1 MTEKETVVC
10 LAETSDP
17 KREEEAIV
25 LDAEKARAGEV
36 AEAEERAGEVA
47 DGVVLPVSPEDVEED
62 DPSEGRGNR
71 EMDFDDPADDEEDH
85 GRGLV

>member
-10 LAETSDP
+10 LTDSSDP

-25 LDAEKARAGEV
+25 LDAEKARAGEM
-36 AEAEERAGEVA
+36 AEAEERAEEVA
-47 DGVVLPVSPEDVEED
+47 DGVVLPVSPEDVED
-62 DPSEGRGNR
+62 DDQGRGNR